1 MVSSSN
7 YFLLLVCLNHMLC
20 TVGFGVDVC
29 IWTKIQWLLF
39 MKTCCEHLD
48 KYSCMD
54 YDCVCVL
61 LIS

>member
-7 YFLLLVCLNHMLC
+7 YFVVVSVFESYVVHCR
-20 TVGFGVDVC
+20 FGVDVC

-48 KYSCMD
+48 KYSCMVIMIV
-54 YDCVCVL
+54 YVCY
-61 LIS
+61 